1 MLKKIAAVALVAG
14 SLGLVSTPASAVAC
28 VHFDI
33 TVNGTTQVIDQ
44 CV

>member
-14 SLGLVSTPASAVAC
+14 SLAVVSTPASAAAC
-28 VHFDI
+28 VYFDI
-33 TVNGTTQVIDQ
+33 TVNGTTQSIAQ